1 MKSKNQQPAGQFP
14 ITAPDY
20 RRLLTTAA
28 RLLARSPAVAPHS
41 ASDLVH
47 KAWIRAANRQCNDTA
62 AARKLIERMMLN
74 VLCES
79 TSARCAPPRHA
90 ATLHVQHLHPH
101 MERH

>member
-28 RLLARSPAVAPHS
+28 RLLARSPAVPPLS

-47 KAWIRAANRQCNDTA
+47 EAWIRAANRQCNDIDSA
-62 AARKLIERMMLN
+62 LMLIERTMRT